1 MGIYFRVNTNKQNE
15 IQANGKDD
23 DDIQNPKLL
32 SMSEI
37 TPPAVILLELKKW
50 AWKPKGI
57 SEKKLN
63 KDLTPKWKKGRK

>member
-37 TPPAVILLELKKW
+37 TPPAVILLELKK
-50 AWKPKGI
+50 
-57 SEKKLN
+57 
-63 KDLTPKWKKGRK
+63 